1 MAHNESTFASP
12 AAPARQ
18 AAEPSG
24 LDADFEARWTAW
36 RARGEVHERAVR
48 RRLLMLAPV
57 AAVAA
62 AIMYT
67 LVLR

>member
-1 MAHNESTFASP
+1 MAHNESISASQG
-12 AAPARQ
+12 APAHH

-24 LDADFEARWTAW
+24 LDADFETRWSAW

-57 AAVAA
+57 AVVAA

>member
-1 MAHNESTFASP
+1 MAHNESTSASVP
-12 AAPARQ
+12 ASERH
-18 AAEPSG
+18 AAGPSG

-36 RARGEVHERAVR
+36 RVRGEVHERAVR

-57 AAVAA
+57 AVVAA

>member
-1 MAHNESTFASP
+1 MAHNESISASP
-12 AAPARQ
+12 AAPTRH

-36 RARGEVHERAVR
+36 RARGEMHERAVR
-48 RRLLMLAPV
+48 GRLLMLAPV
-57 AAVAA
+57 AAAA

>member
-1 MAHNESTFASP
+1 MAYKESVSASP
-12 AAPARQ
+12 AAPARHT
-18 AAEPSG
+18 AEPSG

>member
-1 MAHNESTFASP
+1 MAHNESISASP
-12 AAPARQ
+12 AATARP
-18 AAEPSG
+18 AAEPAG
-24 LDADFEARWTAW
+24 LDADFEARWIAW

-57 AAVAA
+57 VAVAA

-67 LVLR
+67 LALR

>member
-1 MAHNESTFASP
+1 MTHNGSISASP
-12 AAPARQ
+12 GAPAHP
-18 AAEPSG
+18 AAEPSN

-48 RRLLMLAPV
+48 RRLLVLAPV
-57 AAVAA
+57 VAVGA
-62 AIMYT
+62 AIIYT

>member
-1 MAHNESTFASP
+1 MANNEPIPASLAVP
-12 AAPARQ
+12 PHT
-18 AAEPSG
+18 AEPSG
-24 LDADFEARWTAW
+24 LDAGFEARWTAW

-48 RRLLMLAPV
+48 SRLLMLAPV

-62 AIMYT
+62 AVMYT

>member
-1 MAHNESTFASP
+1 MAHNESISASP
-12 AAPARQ
+12 AALTHP

-24 LDADFEARWTAW
+24 LEGDFEGRWTAW

>member
-1 MAHNESTFASP
+1 MAHNESISRSP
-12 AAPARQ
+12 TAPASH

-57 AAVAA
+57 AAIAA

>member
-1 MAHNESTFASP
+1 MAHNESISASP
-12 AAPARQ
+12 AELTYH

-24 LDADFEARWTAW
+24 LEGGFEARWTAW
-36 RARGEVHERAVR
+36 RARGEVHERMVR

>member
-1 MAHNESTFASP
+1 MAHDESISASP
-12 AAPARQ
+12 AGPAHH

-24 LDADFEARWTAW
+24 FDADFEARWTAW

-62 AIMYT
+62 VIMYS

>member
-1 MAHNESTFASP
+1 MANNEPTSASLAVP
-12 AAPARQ
+12 APHT
-18 AAEPSG
+18 AEPSG
-24 LDADFEARWTAW
+24 LDAGFEARWTAW

-48 RRLLMLAPV
+48 GRLLMLAPV

-62 AIMYT
+62 AVMYT

>member
-1 MAHNESTFASP
+1 MAPNESTSASP
-12 AAPARQ
+12 APPAHH
-18 AAEPSG
+18 AAEPSD

-57 AAVAA
+57 VAVGAAV
-62 AIMYT
+62 IYT
-67 LVLR
+67 LVLL